1 MNQVGHCS
9 FQSNYKDKTVKESEH
24 KVFFSESYPDDG
36 TTPKVLAAI
45 NLLDC
50 NTHDRN
56 TRIRVNIK
64 DITNKSFIIHVQSW
78 SDSLTWRVDV
88 QWFASIDKRIHIGH
102 IKHDNLKG
110 EQLEGHDGNPK
121 EKSSRI
127 TFPTPFQADGP
138 IPSVALALKSL
149 DIDNYSGNTRVSI
162 NISDVDREGFTLTSS
177 TWFDSYIWE
186 VGSYWIASTSSEV
199 QITQSIGTIDDPK
212 VFREDSVKKIW
223 RTASKETSVSDN
235 FFSASLLHSRLS
247 VRHICGLTQLDLE
260 KQFTT
265 RIHVETNP
273 STNSINKL
281 LTKFSTWWDSVCYT
295 QNASIISAI
304 CLPSEQVIIKMDC
317 ELPEFP
323 PDYEYIFFD
332 GSIEK
337 DGSISS
343 GCHGT
348 TFFVR
353 HKLDKHHYA
362 LKVIKNFDADKD
374 AYLRELNNLAELPF
388 HNNILRYFTS
398 TIFQG
403 RLFIAAEYIDGCT
416 FHDLLQL
423 NPSKENIRTVAL
435 QLFSGL
441 KHFHMKPMVHRDLHQ
456 YNILLRYKEGTKEVD
471 FNNPR
476 CVVIIDVGNAK
487 QIAKQGEGVSF
498 MNGNVKYFSPERFE
512 NQPFNDKDD
521 VWAASYLICELI
533 LGKHCELI
541 LGLGGKDLNSVYV
554 NDFLREVVVKDNEL
568 GSIMKRVLSAR
579 EPVNRPNSHD
589 VQEALAKIRL

>member
-9 FQSNYKDKTVKESEH
+9 FQSNYSDKTVKDSEY
-24 KVFFSESYPDDG
+24 KVFFSESYPDG
-36 TTPKVLAAI
+36 TKPKVFAAI

-64 DITNKSFIIHVQSW
+64 DITNKSFIIHVESW
-78 SDSLTWRVDV
+78 SDSLTWRVDIG
-88 QWFASIDKRIHIGH
+88 WFASIDERVHIGH

-110 EQLEGHDGNPK
+110 EKLEGHDGKPK

-162 NISDVDREGFTLTSS
+162 NISDVDREGFTLTSN
-177 TWFDSYIWE
+177 TWYDSYIWE

-199 QITQSIGTIDDPK
+199 QITQSIGFIDDPK
-212 VFREDSVKKIW
+212 VFREDSKKKIW
-223 RTASKETSVSDN
+223 RTASKETSISEY
-235 FFSASLLHSRLS
+235 FSCPEVHPRLS
-247 VRHICGLTQLDLE
+247 VHHTCGLTHLDFD
-260 KQFTT
+260 KHFTT

-281 LTKFSTWWDSVCYT
+281 ITKFSTWENSQCYLL
-295 QNASIISAI
+295 NASIISSI
-304 CLPSEQVIIKMDC
+304 CLTSEQVIIKMDY
-317 ELPEFP
+317 EHPEFP
-323 PDYEYIFFD
+323 PDYEFIPCIKAD
-332 GSIEK
+332 GSTNV

-343 GCHGT
+343 GYHGT
-348 TFFVR
+348 TFHVR

-362 LKVIKNFDADKD
+362 LKMIKNFDADRD

-403 RLFIAAEYIDGCT
+403 RLFITAEYIEGCT
-416 FHDLLQL
+416 FHSLLKL
-423 NPSKENIRTVAL
+423 NPYPSKQNIRTVAL

-441 KHFHMKPMVHRDLHQ
+441 KHFHMKPMVHRDIHAW
-456 YNILLRYKEGTKEVD
+456 NILLRYKKGIKEVD

-487 QIAKQGEGVSF
+487 QIALQGQGVSRIGG
-498 MNGNVKYFSPERFE
+498 MEKYFSPERL
-512 NQPFNDKDD
+512 QSHPFNDKDD
-521 VWAASYLICELI
+521 VWAASYLICELV
-533 LGKHCELI
+533 L
-541 LGLGGKDLNSVYV
+541 GKDLLPHDLDN
-554 NDFLREVVVKDNEL
+554 FLSEVVVKDNEL
-568 GSIMKRVLSAR
+568 GSIMKKVLSER
-579 EPVNRPNSHD
+579 EPVNRPNSHYVHD
-589 VQEALAKIRL
+589 ALEKIPPL